1 MAGTSALLLA
11 AGLGT
16 RLRGLLG
23 IEKVVSRV
31 GGSRLICY
39 PLWALSAANV
49 DEIVIATRR
58 ELAGL
63 LAHAV
68 AECRAPVEARIVES
82 HRWWRGS
89 AWTMLDGLEYV
100 ETSVVIVS
108 VSDHI
113 YEPLVVEKLLNQ
125 ECSKAMCVAAD
136 ARPTIADVSEATK
149 LLVEG
154 GDVKAVGKDLRS
166 FTHIDVGVHLVHERG
181 IQGPCPPETSSLN
194 DLKSCYAAL
203 GELGAVDVTGSSWI
217 DVDRPEDVRRAEV
230 EAASLIRKLRT
241 LWG

>member
-1 MAGTSALLLA
+1 MTGVDALLLA

-16 RLRGLLG
+16 RLKGLLG
-23 IEKVVSRV
+23 VEKVVGRV

-39 PLWALSAANV
+39 PLWALSAAGVN
-49 DEIVIATRR
+49 EIVVITRR

-68 AECRAPVEARIVES
+68 AECRAPVEARVAES

-100 ETSVVIVS
+100 KSSVVIVS
-108 VSDHI
+108 VADHI
-113 YEPLVVEKLLNQ
+113 YEPRVVERLLSQ
-125 ECSKAMCVAAD
+125 GCDKAMCVAAD
-136 ARPTIADVSEATK
+136 ARPTLADVSEATK
-149 LLVEG
+149 LLVED

-166 FTHIDVGVHLVHERG
+166 FTHIDVGVHLVRERG

-203 GELGAVDVTGSSWI
+203 GELGAVDVTGSPWV
-217 DVDRPEDVRRAEV
+217 DVDRPEDVKRAEV
-230 EAASLIRKLRT
+230 EAAPLIRRLSM